1 MGCLEV
7 FVSGVVMESL
17 HGRGAVYA
25 KEDYVAFGVKEL
37 EGWELV
43 DGKARGMGSGLTEES

>member
-1 MGCLEV
+1 MEV